1 MMTDKS
7 DQPEQLM
14 EQPKEQNDQ
23 DIGLL
28 TKAIESINSV
38 SSTLMQYYQTLEDR
52 VKVLTDEV
60 DQKKQLLDSILDSID
75 VGVVFFD
82 KDGVIRL
89 INKAS
94 EGLLGVDSGTIVG
107 GTTLHAEINEDIVI
121 PERGKPFHALISSSE
136 VSGGAGSAIGK
147 VLIFKDITRLKR
159 LEAENERNRR
169 LSAMGELV
177 MKIAH
182 EIRNPLGSIELFANL
197 LANDLKGTEQVDYA
211 RRISNSVRTLVST
224 LDNMLRFSGEIRPKM
239 EYGCINDIVRE
250 TCDEFREVLATGGI
264 EIELSED
271 GRYSFHLDKDLMRQA
286 LINMVLNAV
295 QAMQDGGKITV
306 RIEREPDQRGRP
318 SYVRIAIRDNGAGM
332 DEETKA
338 RLFEPFFSTKDRGTG
353 LGMSITLGIVA
364 AHKGR
369 IDVDSLP
376 GRGTDFIISLPTEKR
391 SDKRVQ

>member
-1 MMTDKS
+1 MG
-7 DQPEQLM
+7 
-14 EQPKEQNDQ
+14 QNEQ

-38 SSTLMQYYQTLEDR
+38 SSTLMQYYQSLEDK

-89 INKAS
+89 INKAA
-94 EGLLGVDSGTIVG
+94 EGLLCVKSDEITGGVS
-107 GTTLHAEINEDIVI
+107 LHAEIRDDMIV
-121 PERGKPFHALISSSE
+121 PEESKPFPAIISDSE
-136 VSGGAGSAIGK
+136 VCAAAGRVIGR
-147 VLIFKDITRLKR
+147 VLIFNNITMLKR

-211 RRISNSVRTLVST
+211 RRISNSVRSLVSA

-239 EYGCINDIVRE
+239 EYSCINDVVRE
-250 TCDEFREVLATGGI
+250 TCDEFREVLTAGGI
-264 EIELSED
+264 EIDLTED
-271 GRYSFHLDKDLMRQA
+271 GRYSFHIDQGLVRQA
-286 LINMVLNAV
+286 LINIILNAV
-295 QAMQDGGKITV
+295 QAMQDGGRITLRIEQDAALKDRPQNV
-306 RIEREPDQRGRP
+306 RIL
-318 SYVRIAIRDNGAGM
+318 IRDNGSGM

-353 LGMSITLGIVA
+353 LGMSITQGIIA
-364 AHKGR
+364 AHKGS
-369 IDVDSLP
+369 IEVESAA
-376 GRGTDFIISLPTEKR
+376 GKGTEFVISLPTEKR
-391 SDKRVQ
+391 TDKRGK

>member
-1 MMTDKS
+1 V
-7 DQPEQLM
+7 
-14 EQPKEQNDQ
+14 EQNEQ

-38 SSTLMQYYQTLEDR
+38 SSTLMQYYQTLEDK
-52 VKVLTDEV
+52 VKVLTEEV

-75 VGVVFFD
+75 LGVVFFD

-89 INKAS
+89 INKAA
-94 EGLLGVDSGTIVG
+94 EALLGTDSGTITG
-107 GTTLHAEINEDIVI
+107 GTSLHAEISEEMVI
-121 PERGKPFHALISSSE
+121 PEKGKPFHALVSSSE
-136 VSGGAGSAIGK
+136 VRGGNDGSAIGK

-182 EIRNPLGSIELFANL
+182 EIRNPLGSMELFANL

-211 RRISNSVRTLVST
+211 RRISNSVRSLVNT

-239 EYGCINDIVRE
+239 EYLCLNDIVRE
-250 TCDEFREVLATGGI
+250 TCDEFREVLAGGGI
-264 EIELSED
+264 GIDLFDEAEYRL
-271 GRYSFHLDKDLMRQA
+271 YLDRGLMSQA
-286 LINMVLNAV
+286 LINILLNAV
-295 QAMQDGGKITV
+295 HAMQDGGNIRVTIDGERDSDEV
-306 RIEREPDQRGRP
+306 RI
-318 SYVRIAIRDNGAGM
+318 SIRDNGVGM
-332 DEETKA
+332 DEDTRA

-353 LGMSITLGIVA
+353 LGMSITLAIIT

-369 IDVDSLP
+369 VEVDSFP
-376 GRGTDFIISLPTEKR
+376 GKGTEFIISLPPEKR
-391 SDKRVQ
+391 AEMRI